1 MGINEIIMYIMMFF
15 MLIAAVDRILSQF
28 GGSARFL
35 GKFGKS
41 IEGSG
46 GQFEEGF
53 MAMGAL
59 GLAMVGMTALA
70 PVLAHVLGPVIIP
83 VYEMLGAN
91 PSMFAG
97 TLLACDM
104 GGFFLAK
111 ELAGGDVA
119 AWLYS
124 GLILGSMMGP
134 TIVFSIPVA
143 LGIIEPSDRRYLAL
157 GVLAGI
163 VTIPIGCIAG
173 GLVAMYSGVQING
186 QPVEF
191 TFALILMNMIPVLIV
206 AVLVALGLKFIP
218 EKMINGFQI
227 FAKFLVALI
236 TLGLAAAVVKF
247 LLGWELIP
255 GLDPIFMAP
264 VDKQGG
270 LKEAEL
276 KTLILKQYQ
285 AAGIA
290 PESVDSG
297 AIIITG
303 ESAKTRNARPAV
315 MALSRSLGDFVV
327 ASAGPHLESVI
338 AGHGAGAQTLS
349 EQRLCRVLNIDIGGG
364 TANYALFDAGK
375 ISGTACLNVGGR
387 LLETDSQ
394 GRVVYAHK
402 PGQMIVDEC
411 FGAGTDARSLT
422 GGQLVQVTRRMAELI
437 VEVIDGTLSPLAQ
450 ALMQTGLLP
459 AGVTPEII
467 TLSGGVGE
475 CYRHQPADP
484 FCFADIGPLLA
495 TALHDHPRLR
505 EMNVQFPAQTVR
517 ATVIGAGAHTLS
529 LSGSTIWLE
538 GVQLPLRNLPV
549 AIPIDETD
557 LVSAWQQAL
566 IQLDLCPKT
575 DAYVLALPASLPVRY
590 AAVLTVIN
598 ALVDFVARFPNPHP
612 LLVVAGQDFGKAL
625 GMLLRPQLQQLPLA
639 VIDEVIVRAGDYI
652 DIGTPLFG
660 GSVVPVT
667 VKSLAFPS

>member
-1 MGINEIIMYIMMFF
+1 MGINEIIMYIMTFF

-143 LGIIEPSDRRYLAL
+143 LG
-157 GVLAGI
+157 VLAGI

-264 VDKQGG
+264 GDKPGEVMRAIEVIGSISCVLLGAYPMVLLLTRWFEKPLMSVGKVLNMNNIAAAGMVATLANNIPMFGMMKQMDTRGKVINCAFAVSAAFALGDHLGFAAANMNAMIFPMIVGKLIGG
-270 LKEAEL
+270 VTAIGVAMMLVPKEDATAAKTEAE
-276 KTLILKQYQ
+276 
-285 AAGIA
+285 
-290 PESVDSG
+290 
-297 AIIITG
+297 
-303 ESAKTRNARPAV
+303 
-315 MALSRSLGDFVV
+315 
-327 ASAGPHLESVI
+327 
-338 AGHGAGAQTLS
+338 AQS
-349 EQRLCRVLNIDIGGG
+349 
-364 TANYALFDAGK
+364 
-375 ISGTACLNVGGR
+375 
-387 LLETDSQ
+387 
-394 GRVVYAHK
+394 
-402 PGQMIVDEC
+402 
-411 FGAGTDARSLT
+411 
-422 GGQLVQVTRRMAELI
+422 
-437 VEVIDGTLSPLAQ
+437 
-450 ALMQTGLLP
+450 
-459 AGVTPEII
+459 
-467 TLSGGVGE
+467 
-475 CYRHQPADP
+475 
-484 FCFADIGPLLA
+484 
-495 TALHDHPRLR
+495 
-505 EMNVQFPAQTVR
+505 
-517 ATVIGAGAHTLS
+517 
-529 LSGSTIWLE
+529 
-538 GVQLPLRNLPV
+538 
-549 AIPIDETD
+549 
-557 LVSAWQQAL
+557 
-566 IQLDLCPKT
+566 
-575 DAYVLALPASLPVRY
+575 
-590 AAVLTVIN
+590 
-598 ALVDFVARFPNPHP
+598 
-612 LLVVAGQDFGKAL
+612 
-625 GMLLRPQLQQLPLA
+625 
-639 VIDEVIVRAGDYI
+639 
-652 DIGTPLFG
+652 
-660 GSVVPVT
+660 
-667 VKSLAFPS
+667 